1 MSNDLGSRS
10 LSITVVEVAS
20 IIILNVLSLAGNILT
35 LISAYT
41 NKRLRTATNLYII
54 ALALSDLI
62 SAVLLV
68 PLTTGVLISGKWI
81 YGDAVCQLHAFV
93 SMFTVYVSSVT
104 MGLTAVNR
112 YTRMCKSDKQYKK
125 WFSINKSRMLLVFL
139 WLFVACYIG
148 IPRLVGLQRY
158 DFVPGYAGCS
168 VMHLS
173 ELGKKIHYGI
183 VVVLFFLTP
192 MTATIFCY
200 AKVAKMIRQ
209 HNNSASATLKRCSS
223 ARVIA
228 GRQLSRR
235 SKFSAHEIKLS
246 KSLFAVVF
254 AFMICWIPIWI
265 IVILR
270 RFPNFVGKMPRNVEL
285 LSSFLFGISS
295 TINPFIYAGMNPA
308 FRREFRKI
316 LLCKKWR
323 HLAVQSASTDGRL
336 TRTEDSH
343 ELVLNSQN
351 SVSLL
356 RLQWVT
362 TPKINSPTN
371 QSYRM
376 RHVGFR
382 RSTSETSC

>member
-1 MSNDLGSRS
+1 MSNDLSSRS

-20 IIILNVLSLAGNILT
+20 LIILNALSLTGNILT
-35 LISAYT
+35 LTSAYT

-62 SAVLLV
+62 SAVLLM
-68 PLTTGVLISGKWI
+68 PLTTGVLISGKWL

-125 WFSINKSRMLLVFL
+125 WFSMKKSRMLLVFL
-139 WLFVACYIG
+139 WVFVACYIA

-173 ELGKKIHYGI
+173 KLGKKIHYGI
-183 VVVLFFLTP
+183 VVVLFFLIP

-200 AKVAKMIRQ
+200 AKVAKMVRR
-209 HNNSASATLKRCSS
+209 HNSSASATLERRSN

-228 GRQLSRR
+228 RRQLSGR

-265 IVILR
+265 IVFLR
-270 RFPNFVGKMPRNVEL
+270 RFPNLVGKMPRNVEL
-285 LSSFLFGISS
+285 LSSILFGISS

-316 LLCKKWR
+316 LLCKRWR
-323 HLAVQSASTDGRL
+323 QLAVQSASTEGKL
-336 TRTEDSH
+336 TKTEDSQDNAF
-343 ELVLNSQN
+343 NSQN

-356 RLQWVT
+356 RLHGVAT
-362 TPKINSPTN
+362 ASLNSPSN
-371 QSYRM
+371 RIYRM
-376 RHVGFR
+376 RHVEFGPP
-382 RSTSETSC
+382 TSETTC